1 MRRHFAV
8 MALGC
13 AAFQLSCAMFRSA
26 PPEAGGA
33 TGVAR
38 SVQPM
43 APDEQAQVEAQL
55 RRYQTRLAA
64 DEIRV
69 TAHAILEESQRHQL
83 DHELLLALMR
93 IESGFNNFAVSH
105 AGALGLMQVMP
116 GTGREMAQ
124 ELGIEWRG
132 PGTLFDPVDNV
143 RIGAA
148 YLAQLRSRFGS
159 LERALAAYNWGPHAI
174 DRRLR
179 EGQDVP
185 QLYVTQVLAALEQ
198 QAVR

>member
-8 MALGC
+8 LAFGC
-13 AAFQLSCAMFRSA
+13 AAFQLSCAMFQPA
-26 PPEAGGA
+26 PRQTGA
-33 TGVAR
+33 PSR
-38 SVQPM
+38 SVERRQPG
-43 APDEQAQVEAQL
+43 AQARVEAHL
-55 RRYQTRLAA
+55 RQYQTRLAA

-83 DHELLLALMR
+83 DPELLLALMR
-93 IESGFNNFAVSH
+93 IESGFNNFAVSS

-116 GTGREMAQ
+116 GTGREMAR

-148 YLAQLRSRFGS
+148 YLARLRSRFGS
-159 LERALAAYNWGPHAI
+159 LERALAAYNWGPYAI

-179 EGQDVP
+179 EGQAVP